1 MVYISYKL
9 LSLILQGMGCHMPD
23 ILILR
28 EIGITSLSQQMLW
41 NLNLINDIMDSET
54 SLGYIKL
61 LNILQVIN

>member
-1 MVYISYKL
+1 
-9 LSLILQGMGCHMPD
+9 MPD